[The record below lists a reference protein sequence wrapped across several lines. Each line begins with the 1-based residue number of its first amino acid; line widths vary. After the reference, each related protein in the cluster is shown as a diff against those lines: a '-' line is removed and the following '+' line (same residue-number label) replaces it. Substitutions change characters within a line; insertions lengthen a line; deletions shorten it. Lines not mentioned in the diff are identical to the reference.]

1 MKAAAGLRAPGR
13 AAPERRVILGWLA
26 ALAALCWGYLL
37 YQGASMGLM
46 DMARPA
52 DAGWGWSE
60 LLLLFAMWVIMMA
73 AMMLPAAAPAVLLV
87 AQVNRLY
94 QAGRSPYRRTALF
107 VAGYLGAWA
116 GFSLLATLAQWGL
129 HEANM
134 MNDMMATTNTT
145 VGGLTLAA
153 AGVYQWT
160 PLKHACLRRCR
171 SPLAFVLASWR
182 PGKRGALRMGLGHGA
197 WCLGCC
203 WLLMALLF
211 VAGVMNLAWIAGLS
225 VLVLLEKLLPEG
237 VWIARAAGV
246 ALLVWGGL
254 MLFG

>member
-1 MKAAAGLRAPGR
+1 MKAAAGVPRPGP
-13 AAPERRVILGWLA
+13 ATPERRVILGWLA

-52 DAGWGWSE
+52 AAGWGWSD

-129 HEANM
+129 HEAGL
-134 MNDMMATTNTT
+134 MNDMMAATSRGA
-145 VGGLTLAA
+145 GGLTLAA

-171 SPLAFVLASWR
+171 SPLSLILAGWR
-182 PGKRGALRMGLGHGA
+182 PGRRGALRMGLGYGA

-237 VWIARAAGV
+237 VWIARAAGL